1 MLRYAIT
8 NRAQYPGDEVFRQ
21 ESVVREAARW
31 AAEGVEF
38 IQIREKDL
46 PAGKLAALTR
56 QVLAA
61 VREAGTGT
69 RVLVNARLDVAV
81 ATGAEG
87 VHLTGRGGELTPA
100 QVREVYRSA
109 GAGIGAGIGAGT
121 GAGVPLISV
130 SCHSVEEVRL
140 AADRRVDAIL
150 FGPIFG
156 KTVNGVEV
164 APALGVDVLRAA
176 CVASDGVA
184 VFALGGV
191 TKERLAECAQAGAVG
206 VAGIRL
212 FAGNLR
218 SDS

>member
-31 AAEGVEF
+31 AAGGVEF

-46 PAGKLAALTR
+46 PAGKLVALTR

-69 RVLVNARLDVAV
+69 RILVNARLDVAV
-81 ATGAEG
+81 ATGADG
-87 VHLTGRGGELTPA
+87 VHLTGRAGELTPA

-109 GAGIGAGIGAGT
+109 GAGIGAGIVAGT

-130 SCHSVEEVRL
+130 SCHSVDEVRL
-140 AADRRVDAIL
+140 AAGERVDAIL

-164 APALGVDVLRAA
+164 APALGVHVLRAA

-191 TKERLAECAQAGAVG
+191 TKERLPECARAGAAG

-212 FAGNLR
+212 FAGNPR